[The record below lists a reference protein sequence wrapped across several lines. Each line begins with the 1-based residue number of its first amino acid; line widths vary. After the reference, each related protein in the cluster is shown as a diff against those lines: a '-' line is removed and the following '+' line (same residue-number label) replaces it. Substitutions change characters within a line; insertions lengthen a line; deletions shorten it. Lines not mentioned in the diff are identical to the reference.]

1 MLQLIAEKQDV
12 MDTDV
17 DLPRLYTVQCEDN
30 QWPIVYRNSYNID
43 FLEIE
48 KLQSMDTN
56 VWENVHRRLV
66 SKYSCILNDT
76 V

>member
-1 MLQLIAEKQDV
+1 

-17 DLPRLYTVQCEDN
+17 DLPRLYTVQYEDH
-30 QWPIVYRNSYNID
+30 QWPIVYRNSYNIG

-66 SKYSCILNDT
+66 SKYSCILNNT